1 MQLRH
6 LKLPRFYLPDC
17 PSGSVDKGKHLDFSN
32 LQTISYLS
40 PRCCTKEVILGIQNV
55 KKLGISGYEIHSN
68 GLLNNLV
75 HLQQLETLSLT
86 YCFSRLLPASAKAF
100 PATLK
105 KLKFERT
112 LLSWSYLDIISELP
126 NLEVLKLMDDAC
138 LGNKWYPN
146 LIELTKC
153 LPELGESAARIQ
165 QEQEDLGNN
174 SVDVRIS
181 DPWFP
186 RKSVYC
192 CFLSACGFVYCSPF
206 LTNWYQSLVN
216 CSLGDGNHEDVL
228 KDTTAA
234 ALWLKLESL
243 CMMKRLTNEGYDTL
257 FSKEKMKHLV
267 NGLENHGDALIVRGR
282 NHERN
287 SGGDDR
293 NRSKFRNR
301 NKSCNYCK
309 KGPCQIRVLEVTNRE
324 KIEAPKPKG
333 NQPKK
338 SGEASF
344 VEGGGSDGALL
355 VVFYG
360 NSKPFEDWI
369 LDSGCTFHM
378 YRNQDWFTTYEA
390 VSKGAMLMGNNTPLE
405 MIDGVVRTLGD
416 VQYVLDLKRNLIS
429 LSTLDSNG
437 YRYTGESGVLK
448 VTKGALIVMKGQRKS
463 ANLYILQG
471 SMITEST
478 SVPTSQSIPEIQ
490 SGTISSSPPVAPQYS
505 IAKNRPI
512 RDIRPPQK
520 HAEADLV
527 AYALNVAEGI
537 DSNKDPSYYSEV
549 VSCDDFGQ
557 WMISMQ
563 EKMESL
569 HRNDTWDLVRL
580 PKDKKVVR
588 CNKEQQD
595 HLLSLLN
602 QSRLQD
608 SGLCASANFAGATHD
623 MTPHKHLLTNVKPL
637 PSPYLIFLP
646 NGYKVKITCTGSF
659 PLYSDLVLNNVLL
672 VYSFQYNLI
681 SLHQLLLQFNCIAHF
696 TATSCVMQGHSLKRP
711 LEVGKLSNGL
721 YVLQLIGSTL
731 SDSPHHTVASH
742 RSPPASDESIAMSSF
757 ISSNAN
763 NVTVSSMSFPS
774 SSVSTISNLN
784 VDFPQDVSS
793 LSSYKMASDLHV
805 TPSISNF
812 FLANTLPVHPDL
824 QFSSSTPNNVSLALI
839 WHQRLGHMPYA
850 KRKSISSLRPIIPTK
865 KPFHC
870 SICPMARQQ
879 RLPFPKSTIHSTKP
893 FQLIH
898 IDLWGPYHT
907 QTYNA
912 PSYSNL
918 KAFGYP
924 CYASV
929 PIPQSDKFQ
938 SRSISSIFLGYCVS
952 KKGYKL
958 LSVSSHKVFYSRDVV
973 FHESIFPYAS
983 PSPVSIFPSTP
994 PLAVDVPISTP
1005 SSTPSCP
1012 PRRST
1017 RPSSTPFYLSDY
1029 VCSFVSQSKV
1039 CCTSVGDGLLEPQF
1053 YHQAAGHPAWQAAMM
1068 QEFHALEA
1076 NNTWEIVPLP
1086 PGKREIPSKWV
1097 YKIKKRADGS
1107 IERYK
1112 ARLVTRG
1119 DSQKEGIDFN
1129 ETFSPVV
1136 KMSTIK

>member
-1 MQLRH
+1 
-6 LKLPRFYLPDC
+6 
-17 PSGSVDKGKHLDFSN
+17 
-32 LQTISYLS
+32 
-40 PRCCTKEVILGIQNV
+40 
-55 KKLGISGYEIHSN
+55 
-68 GLLNNLV
+68 
-75 HLQQLETLSLT
+75 
-86 YCFSRLLPASAKAF
+86 
-100 PATLK
+100 
-105 KLKFERT
+105 
-112 LLSWSYLDIISELP
+112 
-126 NLEVLKLMDDAC
+126 
-138 LGNKWYPN
+138 
-146 LIELTKC
+146 
-153 LPELGESAARIQ
+153 
-165 QEQEDLGNN
+165 
-174 SVDVRIS
+174 
-181 DPWFP
+181 
-186 RKSVYC
+186 
-192 CFLSACGFVYCSPF
+192 
-206 LTNWYQSLVN
+206 
-216 CSLGDGNHEDVL
+216 
-228 KDTTAA
+228 
-234 ALWLKLESL
+234 
-243 CMMKRLTNEGYDTL
+243 
-257 FSKEKMKHLV
+257 MKHLV

-471 SMITEST
+471 SMITERIVSHL
-478 SVPTSQSIPEIQ
+478 
-490 SGTISSSPPVAPQYS
+490 TIRHTPQQNGVAER
-505 IAKNRPI
+505 INRTI
-512 RDIRPPQK
+512 MEK
-520 HAEADLV
+520 VHCLLSNAS
-527 AYALNVAEGI
+527 EGI

-569 HRNDTWDLVRL
+569 HRNDTWDLVFKKKEGTLGVEDFRYKVRL
-580 PKDKKVVR
+580 VAKGYSQVPRIDFIDVFSPIVKHSSIQAFLGSAIVPSQSNNTSYDVHGFS
-588 CNKEQQD
+588 KEQQD

-672 VYSFQYNLI
+672 
-681 SLHQLLLQFNCIAHF
+681 
-696 TATSCVMQGHSLKRP
+696 GHSLKRP

-824 QFSSSTPNNVSLALI
+824 QFSSSTPNN
-839 WHQRLGHMPYA
+839 
-850 KRKSISSLRPIIPTK
+850 
-865 KPFHC
+865 
-870 SICPMARQQ
+870 
-879 RLPFPKSTIHSTKP
+879 
-893 FQLIH
+893 
-898 IDLWGPYHT
+898 
-907 QTYNA
+907 
-912 PSYSNL
+912 
-918 KAFGYP
+918 
-924 CYASV
+924 
-929 PIPQSDKFQ
+929 